1 MSTFVPSNWIIPRI
15 YLNLKK
21 RPTFFPQPSVRTLG
35 KTNANSVPSCSG
47 PLCGEQARMPPNG
60 ARRAINAGRICPTA
74 SLQYPHDYFSLWTFF
89 VILENFCLC
98 LIQRTLGELPNFG
111 VMIWQLYYML
121 RSALICFQVTRFRNK
136 GNHFI

>member
-1 MSTFVPSNWIIPRI
+1 MVFRRITRIIEVV
-15 YLNLKK
+15 LN
-21 RPTFFPQPSVRTLG
+21 
-35 KTNANSVPSCSG
+35 
-47 PLCGEQARMPPNG
+47 E
-60 ARRAINAGRICPTA
+60 RAVGGG
-74 SLQYPHDYFSLWTFF
+74 LVFYWTGIKIQGFY

>member
-1 MSTFVPSNWIIPRI
+1 MRHKSTKYSRQ
-15 YLNLKK
+15 KETK
-21 RPTFFPQPSVRTLG
+21 
-35 KTNANSVPSCSG
+35 
-47 PLCGEQARMPPNG
+47 EQ
-60 ARRAINAGRICPTA
+60 I
-74 SLQYPHDYFSLWTFF
+74 SQEVFL
-89 VILENFCLC
+89 ILENFCLC

>member
-1 MSTFVPSNWIIPRI
+1 MITRFRCFSWQERWRNLCFVTLFRQFDIIK
-15 YLNLKK
+15 LKHIL
-21 RPTFFPQPSVRTLG
+21 PFFFIFFIPYVC
-35 KTNANSVPSCSG
+35 KW
-47 PLCGEQARMPPNG
+47 QA
-60 ARRAINAGRICPTA
+60 
-74 SLQYPHDYFSLWTFF
+74 FSA
-89 VILENFCLC
+89 ILENFCLC

>member
-1 MSTFVPSNWIIPRI
+1 MARCAGKYSRQ
-15 YLNLKK
+15 K
-21 RPTFFPQPSVRTLG
+21 RASRGDRPVFAQVFPGGRPDYRAFFL
-35 KTNANSVPSCSG
+35 
-47 PLCGEQARMPPNG
+47 
-60 ARRAINAGRICPTA
+60 
-74 SLQYPHDYFSLWTFF
+74 
-89 VILENFCLC
+89 ILENFCLC

>member
-1 MSTFVPSNWIIPRI
+1 MIASHRAYLYGKSIFYNNLLEPRMINMVYPNISPMIPMIIP
-15 YLNLKK
+15 
-21 RPTFFPQPSVRTLG
+21 TFS
-35 KTNANSVPSCSG
+35 
-47 PLCGEQARMPPNG
+47 
-60 ARRAINAGRICPTA
+60 I
-74 SLQYPHDYFSLWTFF
+74 
-89 VILENFCLC
+89 ILENFCLC

>member
-1 MSTFVPSNWIIPRI
+1 MKVKVLSILVLILALCMKTQTTMAQRREKVFSTEGWWKPAEPPFSPVVNDDHSI
-15 YLNLKK
+15 
-21 RPTFFPQPSVRTLG
+21 TFRVKAP
-35 KTNANSVPSCSG
+35 NAKNV
-47 PLCGEQARMPPNG
+47 L
-60 ARRAINAGRICPTA
+60 
-74 SLQYPHDYFSLWTFF
+74 L
-89 VILENFCLC
+89 ILENFCLC